1 MANSVLSLHGTMC
14 SASLIFGLFAGS
26 EMVQAQVA
34 QMHRPS
40 LPEACRAME
49 VHIADLLNQHRLSDD
64 LDDAGFDR
72 VMRLFYDAQSAC
84 TLGRFR
90 EGLDLY
96 SAIPI
101 GRVSQRQLR

>member
-1 MANSVLSLHGTMC
+1 MATRVLGLRGMMC
-14 SASLIFGLFAGS
+14 SVFLIFGLFAGS

-34 QMHRPS
+34 QTHRPS

-64 LDDAGFDR
+64 LDDAAFNK
-72 VMRLFYDAQSAC
+72 VMRQFYEAQSAC
-84 TLGRFR
+84 TLGRFSD
-90 EGLDLY
+90 GLDLY

-101 GRVSQRQLR
+101 GRVGRRQLR